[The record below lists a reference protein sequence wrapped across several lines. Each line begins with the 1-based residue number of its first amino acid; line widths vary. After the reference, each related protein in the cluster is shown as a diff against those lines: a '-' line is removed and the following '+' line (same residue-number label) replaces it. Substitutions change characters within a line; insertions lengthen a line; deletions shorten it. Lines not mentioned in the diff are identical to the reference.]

1 MKLIKKKQAVIL
13 AMSLT
18 LAFSLPTV
26 PFHEPIIAQAQ
37 ETLSAPK
44 LTRIKAVSTG
54 IQLTWKPVARAKG
67 YKIYRK
73 DPKKKTYSLIKTLG
87 KDARSYLDQ
96 KAPGGGRTAYA
107 VTAYRGSSESNRKGK
122 AIQLVKK
129 PATPVLS
136 GVSLESSGLKLSW
149 KKVRGVDGYEI
160 YRKSGKSGYKK
171 IASVGKSIR
180 SYLDTDVSKNKK
192 YTYTVKAYK
201 KGVFGSYRK
210 AGISKTYADPKDI
223 ANTKSLASIE
233 ADVTLSGTGTGYHAK
248 LVACTPTS
256 AVSFGIQYDKWGEP
270 PYTDKTMFLV
280 ENVFH
285 NQAGG
290 QAYPRMGEAARKKTF
305 HLMLTVQKNGT
316 CEMYVDGSK
325 VGSVHNPELA
335 NTTIS
340 LRVEA
345 SARLNHDTVQ
355 AEFENIKLK
364 NNGSF
369 DPDRSWRFT
378 NFDTNPGVRSNTS
391 RFHSSKK
398 VTIGGKV
405 TGLRADQDW
414 DNAYDKVS
422 GIVQFY

>member
-1 MKLIKKKQAVIL
+1 MKKKTAVIL
-13 AMSLT
+13 AMSLA
-18 LAFSLPTV
+18 LAFVLPSV
-26 PFHEPIIAQAQ
+26 SFHEPFIVQAQ
-37 ETLSAPK
+37 ETISAPK
-44 LTRIKAVSTG
+44 LTRIRAISTG
-54 IQLTWKPVARAKG
+54 IKLSWKPVSKAKG

-73 DPKKKTYSLIKTLG
+73 DPKKNAYVLIKTLG
-87 KDARSYLDQ
+87 KNARFYIDQ

-107 VTAYRGSSESNRKGK
+107 VTAYRGISESKRKGK
-122 AIQLVKK
+122 AIQLVKR
-129 PATPVLS
+129 PSTPILS
-136 GVSLESSGLKLSW
+136 GISLESNGLKLSW
-149 KKVRGVDGYEI
+149 KKVRGADGYDI
-160 YRKSGKSGYKK
+160 YRKTGKSSYKK
-171 IASVGKSIR
+171 IASIGKSGR
-180 SYLDTDVSKNKK
+180 SYLDTEVSKNQT
-192 YTYTVKAYK
+192 YTYTVKAFK
-201 KGVFGSYRK
+201 KGIFSHYRK
-210 AGISKTYADPKDI
+210 SGISKMYADLKDI
-223 ANTKSLASIE
+223 TNTSSCASIE

-270 PYTDKTMFLV
+270 PYTDKTMFLA

-335 NTTIS
+335 NEPIA

-364 NNGSF
+364 NGGSF
-369 DPDRSWRFT
+369 NPDRSWRIT
-378 NFDTNPGVRSNTS
+378 NFDTNPGVKSNTS
-391 RFHSSKK
+391 QFSSSKK
-398 VTIGGKV
+398 ITIGGKV

-414 DNAYDKVS
+414 DNAYDQVS
-422 GIVQFY
+422 GIVQFS